1 MSAWKAAGISYVR
14 FSAVAAGA
22 LKKSLNAE
30 AIGES
35 SLIPDSSLKFLFW
48 HLFQAKRAGG
58 VGQNVM
64 ARQWANGKPSGD
76 FILGNKI
83 PEA

>member
-22 LKKSLNAE
+22 LKKGLNAE

-35 SLIPDSSLKFLFW
+35 FSEFQNLI
-48 HLFQAKRAGG
+48 QA
-58 VGQNVM
+58 
-64 ARQWANGKPSGD
+64 P
-76 FILGNKI
+76 
-83 PEA
+83 

>member
-30 AIGES
+30 AI
-35 SLIPDSSLKFLFW
+35 
-48 HLFQAKRAGG
+48 AKRAGG